1 MSAALLRLLTIAGS
15 DSGGGAGLQADLK
28 TFAAHGAFGMSV
40 ATAITAQNTRGVRAR
55 LDLAPELVLAQ
66 LEAVLEDLPPA
77 AIKIGMLGSAS
88 VVAAVAGK
96 LRPLAR
102 TVPIVVDPV
111 LIAGSG
117 DPLLDADALA
127 VLVAELLPLATVIT
141 PNLPEAERLAGR
153 AASPAEL
160 ALDLARIA
168 PTLVKGGHARG
179 EEVED
184 VLAVGSR
191 IERFRHRRL
200 RPDKVHGTGCT
211 LASALAVELARGR
224 DVREAAVRAI
234 DYVQR
239 AIVGSRRLG
248 QGQWVLLHPP
258 EASEHQPDTGRH

>member
-1 MSAALLRLLTIAGS
+1 VGAAPLRLLTIAGS

-28 TFAAHGAFGMSV
+28 TFAAHGTFGMSV
-40 ATAITAQNTRGVRAR
+40 VTAITAQNTCGVRAR
-55 LDLAPELVLAQ
+55 LDLAPELVMAQ

-77 AIKIGMLGSAS
+77 AIKIGMLGSAAV
-88 VVAAVAGK
+88 VVAVAQR

-117 DPLLDADALA
+117 DPLLDADAVA
-127 VLVAELLPLATVIT
+127 VLVGELLPLATVIT

-153 AASPAEL
+153 AAPTAEL

-168 PTLVKGGHARG
+168 PSLVKGGHAAG
-179 EEVED
+179 EEIED
-184 VLAVGSR
+184 VLAVGSHS
-191 IERFRHRRL
+191 ERFRHQRL

-224 DVREAAVRAI
+224 DVREAALRAI
-234 DYVQR
+234 AYVRR
-239 AIVGSRRLG
+239 AIAGSRRLG
-248 QGQWVLLHPP
+248 RGQWVLLHPP
-258 EASEHQPDTGRH
+258 EEPEST